1 MNKEQVIEAI
11 RQYHSDTS
19 RPIEETLEGLLDIA
33 AEAEA
38 LAEAAKEELQA

>member
-11 RQYHSDTS
+11 RQYHSNTS
-19 RPIEETLEGLLDIA
+19 RSLVETYEGLLDIA

-38 LAEAAKEELQA
+38 LADAAKEELQT